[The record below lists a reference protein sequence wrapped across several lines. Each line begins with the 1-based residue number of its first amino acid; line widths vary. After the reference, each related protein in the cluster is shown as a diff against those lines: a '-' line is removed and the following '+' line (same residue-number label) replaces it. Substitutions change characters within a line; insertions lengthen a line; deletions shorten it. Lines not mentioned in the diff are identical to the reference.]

1 MLLSYLIRTLV
12 ILFCFRVY
20 FDIYY
25 LYRSFFTVIKNKQFP
40 KPIKNTYKMFDSKKK
55 LFMFYKSN
63 IDIFYVLYIYTY
75 FSISKLFL
83 KPSFTLKTNYLIK
96 VISYNQFWK
105 YNWML
110 NRMNQFSE
118 PTTSIK
124 LFRNSNSIL

>member
-1 MLLSYLIRTLV
+1 
-12 ILFCFRVY
+12 
-20 FDIYY
+20 
-25 LYRSFFTVIKNKQFP
+25 
-40 KPIKNTYKMFDSKKK
+40 
-55 LFMFYKSN
+55 MFYKSN
-63 IDIFYVLYIYTY
+63 IDIFYVLYTYTY

-118 PTTSIK
+118 STTSFK
-124 LFRNSNSIL
+124 LFRNSIL